1 MRTNV
6 VLVEEGVEER
16 REGVGVG
23 PGVRDKPFLQCTHE
37 ALGNPVGLGPMAR
50 DKHMD
55 EAVLVSEA
63 GKVAGCE
70 VRAAVGDE
78 ELEVYG
84 KQGA

>member
-1 MRTNV
+1 MRTEV
-6 VLVEEGVEER
+6 VLVEEGVQER
-16 REGVGVG
+16 CKVVSVG
-23 PGVRDKPFLQCTHE
+23 PRMRGEPLFEGAHE

-55 EAVLVSEA
+55 EAVIVSEA